1 MRSPCTPTT
10 ECPRSPQPEKR
21 LQRNEDPAGPKKH
34 QSFFFKLLKIYTST
48 WRSAGVGGGGA
59 ASSAPSS
66 WEVPGKVGG
75 GVAFSPQKDS
85 ASLQSS
91 AWNYLSGSHHPI
103 AKRRLGQHYPSTFCL
118 WNRGPVLLERSWFR
132 GVPLQ
137 NKDLCGPWSP

>member
-10 ECPRSPQPEKR
+10 ECPWSPQPEKH

-34 QSFFFKLLKIYTST
+34 KSFFFKLLKIYTTT
-48 WRSAGVGGGGA
+48 WQSAGVGGDGA

-66 WEVPGKVGG
+66 LEVPGKVGG
-75 GVAFSPQKDS
+75 AVTFSPQKDS

-103 AKRRLGQHYPSTFCL
+103 AGPALSTH
-118 WNRGPVLLERSWFR
+118 LL
-132 GVPLQ
+132 PLEQ
-137 NKDLCGPWSP
+137 RPNAPGKGCTLV